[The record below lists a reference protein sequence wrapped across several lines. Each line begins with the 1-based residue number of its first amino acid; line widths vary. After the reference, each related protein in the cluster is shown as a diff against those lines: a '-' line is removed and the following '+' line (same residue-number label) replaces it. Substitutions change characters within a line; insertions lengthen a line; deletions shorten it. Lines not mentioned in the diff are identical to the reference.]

1 MRPVSTMPKA
11 GSTVIVPPTEFIY
24 ASIGLNANS
33 EEGFNLG
40 SISSSISKQAE
51 IPVVLDRRVIQRHV
65 FIGGTTGGGKS
76 YSAKVLAEEVHRH
89 NVPIIF
95 FDTQDEFS
103 GLTQGL
109 NGTILTPGTNYE
121 VRLSSL
127 EADEITG
134 LIPTVSNEL
143 HVNILVNSFLHL
155 RETNPNFG
163 TTELLAEIDR
173 VAIDLEATKSAR
185 IIVPRVRT
193 QLGSYN
199 FLGTSFDWNTVLKPG
214 AVININCRGL
224 SRQRLQLILAATLRE
239 LQTLRK
245 GNRILPYVFVID
257 EAHLFVPQE
266 EDSPC
271 RQIIT
276 EGVRIGRH
284 YGISFVLITQSPI
297 DIDKKVIRQCN
308 TRLLFAIEP
317 DQLIALQGVKS
328 DATEDMLNRL
338 PKSPVG
344 TCILSG
350 TYETVRRAV
359 LIKIREMNTP
369 NADGGTTPNIFSEVN
384 RNAR

>member
-1 MRPVSTMPKA
+1 M
-11 GSTVIVPPTEFIY
+11 
-24 ASIGLNANS
+24 
-33 EEGFNLG
+33 
-40 SISSSISKQAE
+40 
-51 IPVVLDRRVIQRHV
+51 
-65 FIGGTTGGGKS
+65 
-76 YSAKVLAEEVHRH
+76 
-89 NVPIIF
+89 
-95 FDTQDEFS
+95 
-103 GLTQGL
+103 
-109 NGTILTPGTNYE
+109 
-121 VRLSSL
+121 
-127 EADEITG
+127 
-134 LIPTVSNEL
+134 
-143 HVNILVNSFLHL
+143 
-155 RETNPNFG
+155 
-163 TTELLAEIDR
+163 
-173 VAIDLEATKSAR
+173 
-185 IIVPRVRT
+185 
-193 QLGSYN
+193 
-199 FLGTSFDWNTVLKPG
+199 
-214 AVININCRGL
+214 GL